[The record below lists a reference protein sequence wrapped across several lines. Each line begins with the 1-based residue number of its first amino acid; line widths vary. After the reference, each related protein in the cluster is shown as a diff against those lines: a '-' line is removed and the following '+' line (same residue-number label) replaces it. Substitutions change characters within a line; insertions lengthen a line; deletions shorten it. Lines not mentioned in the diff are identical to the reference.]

1 MHIHAYIF
9 IFYIDRKR
17 EGRERERE
25 REREKDRQRERDI
38 CLKEQMLI
46 IFLILISKEINN
58 KKDYITFIMIDYQ

>member
-1 MHIHAYIF
+1 MHTYLYF
-9 IFYIDRKR
+9 ILIER
-17 EGRERERE
+17 EREERERE